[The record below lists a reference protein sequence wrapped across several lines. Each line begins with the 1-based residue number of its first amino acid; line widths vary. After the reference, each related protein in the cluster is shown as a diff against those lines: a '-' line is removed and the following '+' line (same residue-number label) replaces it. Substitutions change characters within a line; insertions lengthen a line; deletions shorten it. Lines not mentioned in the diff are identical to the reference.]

1 MATGL
6 KGSFASTATRLAVLS
21 ISLGVA
27 VLIVSF
33 CILRGFQEKIRDK
46 IFNFDSHIQVSSF
59 DLNASFEGPPISINS
74 NLYKNAR
81 TIDGVKN
88 ISSIAYQKGI
98 LHANEQVYGVM
109 MKGIGLDYDSS
120 LFSPNLTSGHFL
132 RFDTTNYSRDII
144 VSDKIAGQLGLAVD
158 EPLFMYFYIEGKLRP
173 KKVTLVGTYATGM
186 EEFDDRVAIVDLRMI
201 QQINNWPDTLV
212 GGYEIFLNDYHQL
225 DRVAGEVEY
234 MMDYDT
240 QLIKITDKFH
250 YIFDW
255 LDVLLADNVNVL
267 IGAIVI
273 IVFFN
278 IISTMYILLME
289 RTPMV
294 GLLKAL
300 GATNGLVHRIFM
312 NLGIKILLKGLLFG
326 NGAGLLICAIQYF
339 THIIPLEPETYYME
353 YVPVKWDVE
362 SIVLINFATV
372 LFVVLVL
379 VIPLFIITKIAPV
392 KAIKFN

>member
-1 MATGL
+1 M
-6 KGSFASTATRLAVLS
+6 LS

-46 IFNFDSHIQVSSF
+46 IFNFDSHIQISSF
-59 DLNASFEGPPISINS
+59 DLNASFEGPPISVNT
-74 NLYKNAR
+74 NLYKNAAL
-81 TIDGVKN
+81 IDGVKN

-109 MKGIGLDYDSS
+109 MKGVGRDYDSTV
-120 LFSPNLTSGHFL
+120 FSPNLTSGSFIQL
-132 RFDTTNYSRDII
+132 DSSGYSREII
-144 VSDKIAGQLGLAVD
+144 VSDKIAMQLGLD
-158 EPLFMYFYIEGKLRP
+158 IGDPLFMYFYIDGKLRP
-173 KKVTLVGTYATGM
+173 KKVTLIGTYATGM

-212 GGYEIFLNDYHQL
+212 GGYEIFLKDYNQI
-225 DRVAGEVEY
+225 DQVADKVEY
-234 MMDYDT
+234 LMDYDT

-255 LDVLLADNVNVL
+255 LNVLLADNVNVL

-294 GLLKAL
+294 GLFKAL
-300 GATNGLVHRIFM
+300 GATNRLVHGIFM

-339 THIIPLEPETYYME
+339 THIIPLEPETYYMA

-362 SIVLINFATV
+362 SILLVNAATILFVIGV
-372 LFVVLVL
+372 LF
-379 VIPLFIITKIAPV
+379 IPLFIITKIAPV